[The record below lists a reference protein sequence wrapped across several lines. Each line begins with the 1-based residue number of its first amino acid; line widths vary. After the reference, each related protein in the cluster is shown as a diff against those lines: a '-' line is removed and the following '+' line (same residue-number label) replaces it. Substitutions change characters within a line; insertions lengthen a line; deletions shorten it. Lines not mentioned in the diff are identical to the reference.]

1 MSRPRSVTLQR
12 MPRAGTTVRARAIA
26 WWQRN
31 HADPEKRAFRRIGLV
46 SFGVVGAS
54 VILAK
59 LTQDTA
65 VGGVI
70 RALAITLFGLATV
83 ALLGVVILMGEEVV
97 DEMDASDPMRARRGG
112 AYGPRIKRFFR
123 DAGILSRAWV
133 TSRPARIVALRHAI
147 TRDSLT
153 RFAVASVDAL
163 GGVPPAGVHPPRG
176 AGRLA
181 RMNAPPPQEEG
192 TPDEA
197 AEQES
202 RRALTASELLERSSS
217 TAPARRRSEA
227 RVSRAWRRTRRSERA
242 AQRGTRTSNAGDRS
256 AR

>member
-1 MSRPRSVTLQR
+1 
-12 MPRAGTTVRARAIA
+12 MPRGATAVRARAVA
-26 WWQRN
+26 WWRRS

-46 SFGVVGAS
+46 SFGVVGLS

-70 RALAITLFGLATV
+70 RALAITMFGLATV

-97 DEMDASDPMRARRGG
+97 DELDASDPMRARRGG

-123 DAGILSRAWV
+123 DAGQLSRAWV
-133 TSRPARIVALRHAI
+133 KSRPARIVALRRAI

-163 GGVPPAGVHPPRG
+163 GGIPPAGVKPPRG
-176 AGRLA
+176 GGRLA
-181 RMNAPPPQEEG
+181 RMNAPPEPPPTQQPA
-192 TPDEA
+192 PDEPT
-197 AEQES
+197 EQET
-202 RRALTASELLERSSS
+202 RRALTASELLEPSSS
-217 TAPARRRSEA
+217 TAPARRSTETRA
-227 RVSRAWRRTRRSERA
+227 SRARRTRRSKRA
-242 AQRGTRTSNAGDRS
+242 AARGRRTSNAGGRS
-256 AR
+256 TR